1 MPATVTL
8 PAHMRIGDLD
18 FVVRESEHRR
28 TVGITVD
35 RDGSL
40 LLHAP
45 TGSDPDAIASWAWS
59 KRGWVFRKLA
69 EKHLLLPAS
78 PTKDFVTGEG
88 FDYLG
93 RHYRL
98 QLVDESPGG
107 GVKLERGRFRMPRYT
122 AEAGD
127 GKGAMIA
134 WYRQCA
140 GLWLPRRIRPWTQR
154 MSVQPG
160 DLDIRDLG
168 YRWGSL
174 GKGDRLNIHW
184 AAMQLPASLV
194 DYVIVHEL
202 AHIGQP
208 RHTPAFW
215 ATVQRALPDH
225 DQRRTR
231 LAAAGTTLWLG

>member
-1 MPATVTL
+1 MAATAPL
-8 PAHMRIGDLD
+8 PVHMTIGELD
-18 FVVRESEHRR
+18 FIVRESEQRR
-28 TVGITVD
+28 TVEITID

-45 TGSDPDAIASWAWS
+45 AGSDPDGIASWAWS

-78 PTKDFVTGEG
+78 PAKDFVTGEG

-98 QLVDESPGG
+98 QLTDDAADIK
-107 GVKLERGRFRMPRYT
+107 VKLERGRLRMPRPT

-127 GKGAMIA
+127 GPNAMA
-134 WYRQCA
+134 RWYRRCA
-140 GLWLPRRIRPWTQR
+140 LAWLPRRIAPWAQR
-154 MSVQPG
+154 MGLHPSG
-160 DLDIRDLG
+160 LDIRDLG

-174 GKGDRLNIHW
+174 GKNDHLNIHW
-184 AAMQLPASLV
+184 AAMQLPASLL

-208 RHTPAFW
+208 RHTPTFW
-215 ATVQRALPDH
+215 AAVERAMPDYE
-225 DQRRTR
+225 RRKTR
-231 LAAAGTTLWLG
+231 LAGTGTALWLG

>member
-1 MPATVTL
+1 MPAAAGL
-8 PAHMRIGDLD
+8 PAQMRIGDLD
-18 FVVRESEHRR
+18 FGVRESERR

-45 TGSDPDAIASWAWS
+45 VGCDADALASWAWS

-78 PTKDFVTGEG
+78 PGKDFVTGEG

-98 QLVDESPGG
+98 QLTADPPDAA
-107 GVKLERGRFRMPRYT
+107 VKLARGRLRMPRT
-122 AEAGD
+122 VAEGGD
-127 GKGAMIA
+127 GKGAMIG
-134 WYRQCA
+134 WYRQRARC
-140 GLWLPRRIRPWTQR
+140 WLPRRITAWAGR
-154 MSVQPG
+154 MSLHPG
-160 DLDIRDLG
+160 ELDIRDLG

-174 GKGDRLNIHW
+174 GKNDRLNIHW
-184 AAMQLPASLV
+184 AAMQLPVSLL
-194 DYVIVHEL
+194 DYVLVHEL

-208 RHTPAFW
+208 RHTPVFW

-225 DQRRTR
+225 DQRRAR
-231 LAAAGTTLWLG
+231 LATTGTTLWLG